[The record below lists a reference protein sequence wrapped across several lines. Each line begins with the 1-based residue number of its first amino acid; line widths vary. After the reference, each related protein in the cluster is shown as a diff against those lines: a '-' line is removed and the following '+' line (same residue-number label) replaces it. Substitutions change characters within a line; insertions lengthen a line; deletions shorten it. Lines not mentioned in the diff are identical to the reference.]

1 MIIERQTTT
10 ASVENEFIFQV
21 KAQDFTV
28 KNFTE
33 GNIFVSDVTPV
44 IKEKAIMIPP
54 QAGQDIT
61 MGKTNTA
68 NATAVDTLYVLP
80 EATSQIGVEIQ
91 AIRW

>member
-61 MGKTNTA
+61 MGKQIQRTQQRSTHF
-68 NATAVDTLYVLP
+68 TFFLKQLHRSVLKF
-80 EATSQIGVEIQ
+80 
-91 AIRW
+91 RR